1 MQIFKLYFK
10 ILKNNLGIIM
20 MYVFIF
26 LIIAVLNFSSLKKNN
41 NFEYTKPN
49 VVVYN
54 YDEENDLIKYFVK
67 YLSLNTNIITDIKD
81 NKEEIDNALFYEQI
95 DTVIRI
101 PKGFSG
107 DLINNNK
114 TSLELSNRHN
124 SAFAYLTNILVEK
137 YFNFSEAYE
146 YQNYEEMLEVLNK
159 SIEVELLANNDNS
172 KYSIYYFNALNYVII
187 ALSIYIFGLT
197 LNTINQKNIK
207 NRNQVSPIS
216 DLKFN
221 LIFLFGNILLMSII
235 IFLFVLFGL
244 ILLQENLFKGN
255 NINYILN
262 LYIFLLPIYIISYI
276 VGKYISSKQG
286 ISAISNILSL
296 GSSFLCGAFVPQEY
310 LSKDLLNISKVMPS
324 YWFVKNNYDIYENNF
339 RFNNIIPFLI
349 FILIFFAVFMLL
361 NLKQKK
367 LLKNNDKIKQV

>member
-101 PKGFSG
+101 PKGFSS

-159 SIEVELLANNDNS
+159 NIEVELLANNDNS

>member
-101 PKGFSG
+101 PKGFSS
-107 DLINNNK
+107 DLINNHK

-159 SIEVELLANNDNS
+159 NIAVELLANNDNS
-172 KYSIYYFNALNYVII
+172 KYSVYYFNALNYVII

>member
-159 SIEVELLANNDNS
+159 NIAVELLANNDNS
-172 KYSIYYFNALNYVII
+172 KYSVYYFNALNYVII

>member
-26 LIIAVLNFSSLKKNN
+26 LIIAVLNLSSLKKNN

-67 YLSLNTNIITDIKD
+67 YLTLNTNIITDIKD

-101 PKGFSG
+101 PKGFSS
-107 DLINNNK
+107 DLINNHK

-159 SIEVELLANNDNS
+159 NIAVELLANNDNS
-172 KYSIYYFNALNYVII
+172 KYSVYYFNALNYVII

>member
-26 LIIAVLNFSSLKKNN
+26 LIIAVLNFSSLKKSN

-54 YDEENDLIKYFVK
+54 YDEKNDLIKYFVK

-159 SIEVELLANNDNS
+159 NIAVELLANNDNS

>member
-101 PKGFSG
+101 PKGFSS

-159 SIEVELLANNDNS
+159 NIAVELLANNDNS

-296 GSSFLCGAFVPQEY
+296 GSSFLCGAFAPQEY

>member
-159 SIEVELLANNDNS
+159 NIEVELLANNDNS

>member
-26 LIIAVLNFSSLKKNN
+26 LIIAVLNFSSLKKSN

-54 YDEENDLIKYFVK
+54 YDEKNDLIKYFVK

-101 PKGFSG
+101 PKGFSS

-159 SIEVELLANNDNS
+159 NIEVELLANNDNS

>member
-26 LIIAVLNFSSLKKNN
+26 LIIAVLNLSSLKKNN
-41 NFEYTKPN
+41 NFEYTKLN

-67 YLSLNTNIITDIKD
+67 YLTLNTNIITDIKD

-101 PKGFSG
+101 PKGFSS
-107 DLINNNK
+107 DLINNHK

-159 SIEVELLANNDNS
+159 NIAVELLANNDNS
-172 KYSIYYFNALNYVII
+172 KYSVYYFNALNYVII